1 MDVYKEWLGIPE
13 SSRPPNHYELLRVV
27 QFEDDP
33 EKIRAHYK
41 KLNAH
46 VRKYATGQY
55 SVQSQDL
62 LNELAKAMLCLTDPG
77 RKRDYDES
85 LGREFEAE
93 VDEFGRQPILDVLVH
108 QGHIERSQVS
118 EIEDFASRRGL
129 SHRDACVQ
137 MKLVDPAKAA
147 QALAIQLGYSYVD
160 LDDMFPEDEA
170 LDLVSRPM
178 VKRNSFLPLFVDDG
192 SLLIACVDQPEHELE
207 EDLRV
212 RSGHPIRPVI
222 VTPRSINQAI
232 AQYFAPGM
240 RDEAKISGTLDSSAS
255 SRSGKKEKSAS
266 KKAFSEL
273 TPAEKKERKQY
284 GYLFIMWSLIV
295 PMLPVFL
302 KSAVPALSLK
312 LAWYPDMISWGLAV
326 VCGAGVTYWVT
337 QKYWK

>member
-13 SSRPPNHYELLRVV
+13 ASRPPNHYELLRVV
-27 QFEDDP
+27 QFEDDAD
-33 EKIRAHYK
+33 KIRAHYK
-41 KLNAH
+41 KLNGH

-55 SVQSQDL
+55 SIESQDL

-93 VDEFGRQPILDVLVH
+93 VDEFGRQPVLDVLVQ
-108 QGHIERSQVS
+108 QGHVTREQKG
-118 EIEDFASRRGL
+118 EIEDFAGRRGL

-137 MKLVDPAKAA
+137 MKLVKPTKAA

-160 LDDMFPEDEA
+160 LDDMLPEDEA

-178 VKRNSFLPLFVDDG
+178 VKRHSFIPLFVDDG
-192 SLLIACVDQPEHELE
+192 QLLIACVDQPEHELE

-222 VTPRSINQAI
+222 VTPRAINQAI

-240 RDEAKISGTLDSSAS
+240 RGRREDLRRG
-255 SRSGKKEKSAS
+255 SRVRCESRWRREKAR
-266 KKAFSEL
+266 ER
-273 TPAEKKERKQY
+273 PEKV
-284 GYLFIMWSLIV
+284 I
-295 PMLPVFL
+295 
-302 KSAVPALSLK
+302 
-312 LAWYPDMISWGLAV
+312 
-326 VCGAGVTYWVT
+326 
-337 QKYWK
+337 